1 MILPKN
7 CNLRHSLPLRF
18 TPQDFQKKGS
28 LTNKQTIFFQFFI
41 PKSSVPS
48 YMFMDGDM
56 RKNHIQKQCKNSNS
70 CSYLKFLHFR
80 VAILYRSNFKIL
92 SFGKA
97 HMVRKDQNF
106 WYLMKKSSCEKSVQ
120 KKSKSA
126 AALSLKGTLQFT
138 IW

>member
-1 MILPKN
+1 MILPKY
-7 CNLRHSLPLRF
+7 CNLRLSLPLRF

-70 CSYLKFLHFR
+70 CSYLKFLYFT
-80 VAILYRSNFKIL
+80 VAILYRYLGWSNFKIL
-92 SFGKA
+92 SFGK
-97 HMVRKDQNF
+97 D
-106 WYLMKKSSCEKSVQ
+106 EK
-120 KKSKSA
+120 
-126 AALSLKGTLQFT
+126 
-138 IW
+138 IIM